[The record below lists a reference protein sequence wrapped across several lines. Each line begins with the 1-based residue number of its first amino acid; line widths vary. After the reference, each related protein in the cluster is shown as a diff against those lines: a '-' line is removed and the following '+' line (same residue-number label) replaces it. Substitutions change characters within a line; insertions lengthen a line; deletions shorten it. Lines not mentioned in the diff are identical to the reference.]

1 MSVRLA
7 DRSFQYPVGIAEN
20 MLVEVGKFTFPADFV
35 ILEMEEDSKV
45 PLILGRPFL
54 HTADAVIRVKQ
65 KQLNLGV
72 GTERMIFNIDSAM
85 KHSYSNDDTCF
96 SIDVIDEILEEDF
109 DALLDEGSKILHSIE
124 GTLLEDEIFAE
135 FDEFIA
141 MTTDEN
147 SDSESDTEDPPFEK
161 ITINTDYK
169 IKTSL
174 EEPPTD
180 LELKPLPDNLEY
192 VFLEEPS
199 FLPVIISSQLS
210 KEKKN
215 KLISVLKKHKQAFAW
230 KTTDIPGICPSFCKH
245 KIQLLDDKKPVV
257 QKQRRLNPNMQEV
270 VKKEIVKLLDTGII
284 YPIADSPWVSPI
296 HCVPKK
302 GGITVVTN
310 ENDELVPTRTI
321 TGWRVCI
328 DYRKLN
334 EATAKDHFPLPFMD
348 QMLERLAGNK
358 YFCFLDGF
366 SGYFQIPIDPND
378 QEKTTFTC
386 PFGTYAYRRMPFGLC
401 NAPATFQRCM
411 LAIFHDMIEESVEV
425 FMDDFSVFGN
435 SFDTCLNN
443 LDKML
448 QRCKDAH
455 LVLNWEKYF
464 SKIARPLT
472 KLLEKD
478 TPFEF
483 NGECQKAFESLK
495 EKLTCAPVIISPN
508 WNLPFELMCDASDFA
523 IGAVLGQKDGKNF
536 HPIYFASKTLNSAQQ
551 KYTVTEKELMAVVFA
566 FDKFRSYLILSKT
579 IVHTDH
585 SALKHLFKKQD
596 AKPRLI
602 RWILLLQEF
611 DIEIKDRKGTENVA
625 ADHLSRIK
633 NDETSDDS
641 EVDDNFPGETLMEIN
656 INEPWFAD
664 FANYLVGNIIPKGMT
679 YQQKNKFFSDLKHYF
694 WEEPYLFKV
703 CSDGGHYGPNITAKK
718 VLDSGFYW
726 PTIIKEAHTLVRL
739 CEACQRTGNI
749 SKRDEMPL
757 NNIQVCEIF
766 DIWGIDF
773 MGPFPK
779 SYKFEYILVAVDYVS
794 KWAEAQALPTNDA
807 RVVVAFLKKLFCR
820 FGMPKA
826 LISDRGTH
834 FCNKIMEKT
843 MKRYGVN
850 HRFSTSYHPQTS
862 GQVEN
867 TNRALKRIL
876 EKTVKDNPAIWSR
889 KLDDALW
896 AFRTAYKTPTGT
908 TPYKLIYGKNCH
920 LPFEIEHRAYW
931 ALKNYNP
938 DLIAAGEKRMF
949 QLHELDELRHQAYE
963 NSRLYKERTKVWHDK
978 KLRMRK
984 EFKQGNK
991 VLLFHS
997 KYKFKQP
1004 KLRSRWLG
1012 PYIVKHQYP
1021 SGYLELYG
1029 KDGKTFIVNG
1039 HQLYITK
1046 KTITQGKQSQ
1056 TNDARNTSLA
1066 NDSLKN

>member
-1 MSVRLA
+1 MESHYGKFLDMIRGVRINVPLVGVLAGMPNYDKFLKELISNKHKIEQISAAFLSDESSAILQNKVPPKLGDPGSFLIPCNFNKTFSCNALA
-7 DRSFQYPVGIAEN
+7 DLAEN
-20 MLVEVGKFTFPADFV
+20 MLVEVGKFTFSADFV
-35 ILEMEEDSKV
+35 ILKMEEDSKV

-54 HTADAVIRVKQ
+54 HTVDAVIRVKQ

-72 GTERMIFNIDSAM
+72 GTERMIFNIDSAI

-109 DALLDEGSKILHSIE
+109 NALLDKGSKILHSIE
-124 GTLLEDEIFAE
+124 GTVLEEEIFFE
-135 FDEFIA
+135 FDKFIA
-141 MTTDEN
+141 MVSNEN
-147 SDSESDTEDPPFEK
+147 YGSESDKEEPKFEK

-199 FLPVIISSQLS
+199 FLPIIISSQLS
-210 KEKKN
+210 AQN
-215 KLISVLKKHKQAFAW
+215 KSKLVSVLKKHKEAFAW

-310 ENDELVPTRTI
+310 ENDELVPTRTVM
-321 TGWRVCI
+321 GWRVCI

-334 EATAKDHFPLPFMD
+334 EATAKIIFLY
-348 QMLERLAGNK
+348 RLWIKCWKDLQEINISVSSMV
-358 YFCFLDGF
+358 FLDISEF
-366 SGYFQIPIDPND
+366 LSI
-378 QEKTTFTC
+378 
-386 PFGTYAYRRMPFGLC
+386 L
-401 NAPATFQRCM
+401 
-411 LAIFHDMIEESVEV
+411 MIKKKQHSLVPSVHTLIEFVEV
-425 FMDDFSVFGN
+425 FMDDFSVFRN
-435 SFDTCLNN
+435 SFNKCLNN

-455 LVLNWEKYF
+455 LVLNWEKCHF
-464 SKIARPLT
+464 MVMEGVVLGHKVFGAGLEVDKAKIDVISKLPPPTNI
-472 KLLEKD
+472 KD
-478 TPFEF
+478 TPFEL
-483 NGECQKAFESLK
+483 NDECRKAFGLLK
-495 EKLTCAPVIISPN
+495 EKLTCAPVIVSPN
-508 WNLPFELMCDASDFA
+508 WNLSFELMCDASDFVV
-523 IGAVLGQKDGKNF
+523 GAVFGKKDD
-536 HPIYFASKTLNSAQQ
+536 
-551 KYTVTEKELMAVVFA
+551 V
-566 FDKFRSYLILSKT
+566 
-579 IVHTDH
+579 
-585 SALKHLFKKQD
+585 
-596 AKPRLI
+596 KPRLI

-611 DIEIKDRKGTENVA
+611 DIEIKDKKGTENVA
-625 ADHLSRIK
+625 ADHLSRID
-633 NDETSDDS
+633 NNESSDDS
-641 EVDDNFPGETLMEIN
+641 EVDDNFPRETLIRCVSGPETRTILDQCHHG
-656 INEPWFAD
+656 P
-664 FANYLVGNIIPKGMT
+664 T
-679 YQQKNKFFSDLKHYF
+679 
-694 WEEPYLFKV
+694 
-703 CSDGGHYGPNITAKK
+703 GGHYGPNVTAKK

-739 CEACQRTGNI
+739 CEACQKTGNI

-779 SYKFEYILVAVDYVS
+779 SHKFEYILVAVDYVS

-807 RVVVAFLKKLFCR
+807 RVVITFLKKLFCQ

-931 ALKNYNP
+931 ALKNCNP
-938 DLIAAGEKRMF
+938 DLVAAGEKRMF
-949 QLHELDELRHQAYE
+949 
-963 NSRLYKERTKVWHDK
+963 
-978 KLRMRK
+978 
-984 EFKQGNK
+984 
-991 VLLFHS
+991 
-997 KYKFKQP
+997 
-1004 KLRSRWLG
+1004 
-1012 PYIVKHQYP
+1012 
-1021 SGYLELYG
+1021 
-1029 KDGKTFIVNG
+1029 
-1039 HQLYITK
+1039 
-1046 KTITQGKQSQ
+1046 
-1056 TNDARNTSLA
+1056 
-1066 NDSLKN
+1066 